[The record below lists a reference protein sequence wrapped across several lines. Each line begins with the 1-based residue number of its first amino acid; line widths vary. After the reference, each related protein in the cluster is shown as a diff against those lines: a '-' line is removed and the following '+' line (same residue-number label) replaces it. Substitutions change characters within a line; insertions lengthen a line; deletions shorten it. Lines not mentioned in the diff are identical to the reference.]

1 MALMARGVILLRLL
15 RCLPFFRL
23 LGGAFLFGGC
33 GKRLFAVPRK
43 GGQPPASLLRLL
55 AGRQTRLGCTP
66 FPGGPRAMRC
76 MPSTREARWLA
87 LRAGG
92 VILFLLLL
100 LLRCLCFLLLG
111 GAFLVRNGGKRL
123 CGVPR

>member
-1 MALMARGVILLRLL
+1 MALMARGVILLRLRLL

-43 GGQPPASLLRLL
+43 GGEPPASLLRLL
-55 AGRQTRLGCTP
+55 AGRQTRLGSTP

-76 MPSTREARWLA
+76 MPSTSEARWMA
-87 LRAGG
+87 LTAGG
-92 VILFLLLL
+92 VILFL

-123 CGVPR
+123 CGAPR